1 MELTFMESNY
11 MGLYQLF
18 RNSLTVIPV
27 DLNLQL
33 LGGGEN
39 ANHSEGKAW

>member
-1 MELTFMESNY
+1 MEGNY
-11 MGLYQLF
+11 VGLYQLF
-18 RNSLTVIPV
+18 RSSLIVILV

-39 ANHSEGKAW
+39 TNHSEGKA

>member
-1 MELTFMESNY
+1 MKLAFMEGNY
-11 MGLYQLF
+11 VQLYQLF
-18 RNSLTVIPV
+18 WNSLTVIFV

-39 ANHSEGKAW
+39 ANHKKGKA

>member
-1 MELTFMESNY
+1 MEGNY
-11 MGLYQLF
+11 VGLNQLF
-18 RNSLTVIPV
+18 RSSLIVFLV

-39 ANHSEGKAW
+39 ANHSEGKV